1 MRANETPLAMAVVCF
16 DQTRGETSGDFVWP
30 IGNDHNRM
38 NNILVIK
45 LGALGDVV
53 MATPLIDAIMRHHA
67 NAAVTLVTTP
77 AFAPIFTAWP
87 TLAVHQTARRGL
99 WNMVALCAWIRHQ
112 RFSRI
117 YDLQGNDRSAL
128 LCALSGTAERVGNHP
143 RFPYT
148 HHPTERWR
156 GQSHIFDR
164 LCAVLAAAGVT
175 VPVRTPLLPADPATQ
190 GHIQAWLALHAIEP
204 RRFVLLH
211 AGASALRPD
220 KRWPHFAALAA
231 HLRTAGLRI
240 VWLGA
245 APERDLNAALAS
257 AADIDATGLFDIIAL
272 AELGRHARCAVTN
285 DSGPMHV
292 LAAAGIPVFG
302 LFGPSDWRRNHALG
316 QATRVIACVDHV
328 AAYGG
333 QRTGD
338 CLSLLTVDRVLAV
351 LEREGILDGL

>member
-1 MRANETPLAMAVVCF
+1 
-16 DQTRGETSGDFVWP
+16 
-30 IGNDHNRM
+30 M
-38 NNILVIK
+38 NSILVIK

-53 MATPLIDAIMRHHA
+53 MATPLLEAIMLHHA
-67 NAAVTLVTTP
+67 DAAVTLLTTP
-77 AFAPIFTAWP
+77 AFAPIFAAWP
-87 TLAVHQTARRGL
+87 ALAVHGTPRRGFK
-99 WNMVALCAWIRHQ
+99 NMVALSAWIRRQ

-128 LCALSGTAERVGNHP
+128 LCALSGAAERVGNHT
-143 RFPYT
+143 RYPYT
-148 HHPTERWR
+148 HYPTERWH
-156 GQSHIFDR
+156 GQSHIFER

-175 VPVRTPLLPADPATQ
+175 VTARTPLLPADATT
-190 GHIQAWLALHAIEP
+190 HARVLAWLANHALEP
-204 RRFVLLH
+204 RHFVLLH

-220 KRWPHFAALAA
+220 KRWPHFAALAGR
-231 HLRTAGLRI
+231 LRAAGLRV

-245 APERDLNAALAS
+245 APERTLNAALATAS
-257 AADIDATGLFDIIAL
+257 DIDATGLFDIIAL

-316 QATRVIACVDHV
+316 QAKRVIACVEHV
-328 AAYGG
+328 PDYRG

-338 CLSLLTVDRVLAV
+338 CLALLDVDQVWAA
-351 LEREGILDGL
+351 LEREGVLGSL